1 MEYCS
6 WSQRSRLVCWCS
18 APCRTTCACIQHVYL
33 THCSC
38 VQFFAAMNPY
48 GSFLFWGGRAARFG
62 RLGGALVQSRE
73 LSWMG
78 RRFGELRLGNVR
90 RPSARGSTRGPGS
103 PRIAPGRN
111 RCPPA
116 GGAVSTQKA
125 STLTLN
131 AVATRGTDAA
141 APLRREQKLHGPYR
155 GGTGGAGHCALH
167 IQPRPTKHQASSQQ
181 SSLIKDKPT

>member
-1 MEYCS
+1 M
-6 WSQRSRLVCWCS
+6 
-18 APCRTTCACIQHVYL
+18 
-33 THCSC
+33 
-38 VQFFAAMNPY
+38 
-48 GSFLFWGGRAARFG
+48 
-62 RLGGALVQSRE
+62 QSRE

-111 RCPPA
+111 RCLPA

-141 APLRREQKLHGPYR
+141 APLRREEKWHGPYR
-155 GGTGGAGHCALH
+155 GGLRAGTA
-167 IQPRPTKHQASSQQ
+167 IVPFIYSPSSQTTKLPH
-181 SSLIKDKPT
+181 SNPV

>member
-1 MEYCS
+1 M
-6 WSQRSRLVCWCS
+6 
-18 APCRTTCACIQHVYL
+18 
-33 THCSC
+33 
-38 VQFFAAMNPY
+38 
-48 GSFLFWGGRAARFG
+48 
-62 RLGGALVQSRE
+62 QSRE

-111 RCPPA
+111 RGLPA

-141 APLRREQKLHGPYR
+141 APLRREEKWHGPYR
-155 GGTGGAGHCALH
+155 GGTGMWITGGDGHRALH

>member
-1 MEYCS
+1 M
-6 WSQRSRLVCWCS
+6 
-18 APCRTTCACIQHVYL
+18 
-33 THCSC
+33 
-38 VQFFAAMNPY
+38 
-48 GSFLFWGGRAARFG
+48 
-62 RLGGALVQSRE
+62 QSRE

-111 RCPPA
+111 RGLPA
-116 GGAVSTQKA
+116 GGTVSAQKA

-141 APLRREQKLHGPYR
+141 APGRRS
-155 GGTGGAGHCALH
+155 GAGLTAAARAGTA
-167 IQPRPTKHQASSQQ
+167 IVPFIYSPSSQNAKLPHSNQ
-181 SSLIKDKPT
+181 LEKFIQG

>member
-1 MEYCS
+1 M
-6 WSQRSRLVCWCS
+6 QL
-18 APCRTTCACIQHVYL
+18 
-33 THCSC
+33 
-38 VQFFAAMNPY
+38 
-48 GSFLFWGGRAARFG
+48 
-62 RLGGALVQSRE
+62 RE

-111 RCPPA
+111 RGFPA
-116 GGAVSTQKA
+116 RGTVSAQKA

-141 APLRREQKLHGPYR
+141 APLRREGKRHGPYR
-155 GGTGGAGHCALH
+155 GGAITGGDGHRALH
-167 IQPRPTKHQASSQQ
+167 IQAKLWQNQASSQQ
-181 SSLIKDKPT
+181 SQFNQG

>member
-1 MEYCS
+1 M
-6 WSQRSRLVCWCS
+6 
-18 APCRTTCACIQHVYL
+18 
-33 THCSC
+33 
-38 VQFFAAMNPY
+38 
-48 GSFLFWGGRAARFG
+48 
-62 RLGGALVQSRE
+62 QSRE

-111 RCPPA
+111 RCLPA

-141 APLRREQKLHGPYR
+141 APLRR
-155 GGTGGAGHCALH
+155 GGTGMWITGGDRALH
-167 IQPRPTKHQASSQQ
+167 IQPELPKHQASSQQ
-181 SSLIKDKPT
+181 ST